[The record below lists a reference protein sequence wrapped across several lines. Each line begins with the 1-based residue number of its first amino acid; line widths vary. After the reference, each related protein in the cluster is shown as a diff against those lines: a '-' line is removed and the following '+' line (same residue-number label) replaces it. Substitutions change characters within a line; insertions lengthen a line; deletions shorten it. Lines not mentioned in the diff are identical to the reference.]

1 MEKYCLYSSENKD
14 SVEEKKLLAKI
25 FEVKEDESYKLELMN
40 IIISDVRIDQ
50 NETTFNDVA
59 ARVLNFNKKQE
70 IQRVHD
76 PETNEEKKT
85 DYGAVD
91 SKLELYDEGDS
102 QENEADKK
110 DVRKALERNP
120 FADCIWHE
128 LDQRIVYRKVT
139 IFLE

>member
-1 MEKYCLYSSENKD
+1 MEKYSLYSPVNENYK
-14 SVEEKKLLAKI
+14 EEKKLLADI
-25 FEVKEDESYKLELMN
+25 FGVGEDETYKLELTN

-70 IQRVHD
+70 VQRVHD
-76 PETNEEKKT
+76 PETNKEKNT
-85 DYGAVD
+85 DYGAVK
-91 SKLELYDEGDS
+91 SKLELYDENDS

-110 DVRKALERNP
+110 VRKALEGNP

-128 LDQRIVYRKVT
+128 LDQRIIYRKVR